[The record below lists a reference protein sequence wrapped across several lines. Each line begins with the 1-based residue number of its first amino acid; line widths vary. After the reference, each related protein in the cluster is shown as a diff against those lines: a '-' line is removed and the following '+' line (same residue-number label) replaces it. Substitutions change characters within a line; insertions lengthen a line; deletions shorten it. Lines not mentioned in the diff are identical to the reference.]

1 MGLLQDCQGLLVM
14 IHADRDRCV
23 HWIFEHTIILLLISN
38 NIIICSSKMAAEN
51 LELLNFSL
59 LKCQLPSLCV
69 FTSEH
74 NLFWSLMI
82 CRPHIIYFFVLR
94 FIFISCSCTHGKLVI
109 NYEDQIK
116 RRKLHVYWGS
126 SFFNN
131 SPKMPCGC

>member
-94 FIFISCSCTHGKLVI
+94 FIVITCSCMVSLW
-109 NYEDQIK
+109 
-116 RRKLHVYWGS
+116 YWRS
-126 SFFNN
+126 DKKKEVTCILRFLFFNN
-131 SPKMPCGC
+131 SPKMSCGC